1 MTKSNPG
8 FQQISTEPDPY
19 QPFLLSQGIKVGN
32 LLFISGQAGYNNEG
46 QIVAGDFLLQAEQAF
61 SNLERAL
68 KAGGSGLRNV
78 VKVTIFVTDMKNFT
92 DVVELRR
99 KYFTPPYPADS
110 IVEVSGLYTPEAMFE
125 IEAIALVSD
134 EEPGSEQ
141 VWTSS

>member
-1 MTKSNPG
+1 MLKSKSG
-8 FQQISTEPDPY
+8 FQQIETEPDPY
-19 QPFLLSQGIKVGN
+19 QPFLLSQGIKAGN

-46 QIVAGDFLLQAEQAF
+46 QIVEGNFLMQAEQAF

-68 KAGGSGLRNV
+68 KTGGSSLKNV

-110 IVEVSGLYTPEAMFE
+110 IVEVSRLYMPEAMFE

-134 EEPGSEQ
+134 EEPGS
-141 VWTSS
+141 VRV

>member
-1 MTKSNPG
+1 MTKHNIG

-19 QPFLLSQGIKVGN
+19 KPFLLSQGIRAGN

-46 QIVAGDFLLQAEQAF
+46 QIVAGDFRTQAEQAF

-68 KAGGSGLRNV
+68 RAVGSSLRNV
-78 VKVTIFVTDMKNFT
+78 VKVTIFLTDMKNFS

-99 KYFTPPYPADS
+99 KYFTAPYPADS

-134 EEPGSEQ
+134 EEPGSEL
-141 VWTSS
+141 V